1 MKALQV
7 FVPETPVP
15 PMVEHNLLQELSVL
29 VGQEMRDDFD
39 VAKVVELGVDTG
51 MLERLVDAGLSRGE
65 LEFVIPAAHP
75 VPSHQEGTDAEHR
88 GVRTGRARG
97 QAAVVGGRELFGDKD
112 AAAQWLRKPLHR
124 FEGKSPLDMAH
135 TEPGARLV
143 EQLIAQANEGYAA

>member
-65 LEFVIPAAHP
+65 LEFVIPP
-75 VPSHQEGTDAEHR
+75 RTLSHRIKKGQTLNTEESER
-88 GVRTGRARG
+88 GVRVAKLLLL
-97 QAAVVGGRELFGDKD
+97 AEELFGDKD
-112 AAAQWLRKPLHR
+112 AAAQWLRKPLYR